1 MRSLLGTKGAN
12 LAEMMQ
18 IGLPV
23 PFGFTITAEACATY
37 FENGCKMPEEMVTE
51 IFDKIKE
58 LEDVTGKTFG
68 GGENPLLVSVRTGS
82 AVYVPGL
89 AETMLNVGM
98 NDEVAAA
105 LGRLAAAA
113 TAASADSAAAAA
125 GASGSSSE
133 PGAAAEAR
141 GAEPQA
147 APARSAAP
155 AASQPAGG
163 AGPAAAFAADTYARF
178 RSMYTEIVLG
188 GQPGEI
194 PQDARAQLLA
204 AIEAAFQSWN
214 CEKAASYRAKE
225 HLDPEMVLGVATNI
239 QAMVFGN
246 LGEKSAVGI
255 ATTRNCMTGEK
266 KFTGSFVQGT
276 QGNEREKSNS
286 PQDIT
291 ALEANFPKAY
301 ESLQKIAAILEKHYK
316 CVQSMEFT
324 IENGKLYM
332 LQTSE
337 ASMSTEAALRIA
349 VDMATEELITPK
361 TAILRQEPEKISE
374 IIAMIKAG
382 GGKATELK
390 ADYDKLMEW
399 VDEVREL
406 RVRVNADTGS
416 QALRAA
422 RLGAEGIGL
431 CRTENLILAS
441 GEMPLLEELLRMP
454 EGSERTAKLRTLK
467 NRIEDE
473 FEELFRIMG
482 DRPVTI
488 RLFDLPVTLRDIAAM
503 QTQAIVEAACT
514 VSDELEHDIIP
525 EILVP
530 MISTATELRK
540 VKATILEAAKHT
552 MEKLGK
558 ELEIQIGAMI
568 ETPRAALVADKIA
581 AECDFFSFGTNDLTQ
596 MVFGISRDSEAT
608 GVIATYVD
616 NGILRENPF
625 KTLDINGVGRLME
638 LAAKMGKHEK
648 ARLKL
653 GICGAQASDA
663 RSIEFCHKIG
673 MNYLSCPPDRV
684 PAAKLAAAQ
693 AAVKFEQ
700 DEEK

>member
-51 IFDKIKE
+51 IFEKIKE

-113 TAASADSAAAAA
+113 TAAPADSAAAGA

-133 PGAAAEAR
+133 AGAAAEAR
-141 GAEPQA
+141 TAEPPA
-147 APARSAAP
+147 ATARSAAP
-155 AASQPAGG
+155 AASLGTD
-163 AGPAAAFAADTYARF
+163 FAADTYARF
-178 RSMYTEIVLG
+178 RSMYREIVLG
-188 GQPGEI
+188 GKPGEI
-194 PQDARAQLLA
+194 PQDAKTQLLA

-214 CEKAASYRAKE
+214 CEKAVAFRAKE
-225 HLDPEMVLGVATNI
+225 HLDPEMVQGVATNI
-239 QAMVFGN
+239 QAMAFGN

-255 ATTRNCMTGEK
+255 ATTRDCMTGEK
-266 KFTGSFVQGT
+266 KLTGTFVQGT
-276 QGNEREKSNS
+276 QGNEREKSS
-286 PQDIT
+286 MPQDIT

-301 ESLQKIAAILEKHYK
+301 ESLQKIANILERHNKR
-316 CVQSMEFT
+316 VQSMEFT

-337 ASMSTEAALRIA
+337 AKLSTEASLIVAC
-349 VDMATEELITPK
+349 DMVGEELIDSRS
-361 TAILRQEPEKISE
+361 AILRQNPEMIADIIS
-374 IIAMIKAG
+374 MMQTGGSKASQLREAY
-382 GGKATELK
+382 KM
-390 ADYDKLMEW
+390 LMEW
-399 VDEVREL
+399 VDEVRDL
-406 RVRVNADTGS
+406 KVRVNADTGS

-431 CRTENLILAS
+431 CRTENLILAA
-441 GEMPLLEELLRMP
+441 GEMPLLEELLRTP
-454 EGSERTAKLRTLK
+454 EGSQRTRKLRTLK
-467 NRIEDE
+467 NRIEPE
-473 FEELFRIMG
+473 FEDLFRVMG

-488 RLFDLPVTLRDIAAM
+488 RILDLPVTLRDMTAM
-503 QTQAIVEAACT
+503 QVQAIIEAAAT
-514 VSDELEHDIIP
+514 VSQETEHDIVP

-530 MISTATELRK
+530 MISTASELRK
-540 VKATILEAAKHT
+540 VRDTIMEAAGST
-552 MEKLGK
+552 MDKLDRQM
-558 ELEIQIGAMI
+558 EIQVGAMI

-596 MVFGISRDSEAT
+596 MVFGLARDSET
-608 GVIATYVD
+608 SGVISTYVD

-625 KTLDINGVGRLME
+625 KTLDIYGVGRLME
-638 LAAKMGKHEK
+638 FAAKMGKHEK
-648 ARLKL
+648 QRLKL
-653 GICGAQASDA
+653 AICGAQASDA

-693 AAVKFEQ
+693 AAVKFEK